1 MAKNKEEILKR
12 TKKTDQE
19 VENSPSTNPW
29 IRWGKHLAAYAVLL
43 VVTMLYLKPVAFD
56 GMSLQQHDNVQAL
69 YQQKEILDYEKK
81 GGTIIR
87 WTNHMFGGMPTAIMR
102 GNNNNYAGSYLGKV
116 VTVFTQKTEIR
127 TLFLIMICGY
137 IGLILLGVNFFLSIG
152 LAIILGFFTSNTLY
166 IAAGHTGKMDVL
178 AVTPM
183 IVGAFIYAYRKNLLL
198 GTTFFAIGL
207 SYSIMRNH
215 VQMTYYTYFA
225 LTIIGLFFLVD
236 SIKKQTLPKFGKFA
250 TSMIL
255 ATLLGVM
262 SNIGVLWP
270 TYEYG
275 QASTRGKS
283 ELTEK
288 KAPVRQGNTLG
299 KPNASSGLPYEYVF
313 GLSMEKAEVMSLVFP
328 NFHGGTQGKSFY
340 SDKKSETFA
349 VFNNP
354 TIQREI
360 VAAAKKNGIADGS
373 QFMNQLINQYTRQYR
388 GSQTMSGGPIYYGV
402 VVCFLLLLALLLLQ
416 GTIKWAFVSTFAFFI
431 VLAWGKH
438 FAVFNDL
445 MYYHFPLYSKFRD
458 TKMTLL
464 VAQPIVI
471 LAIGLGLMELVNFNA
486 EKYKNT
492 LSAKLLP
499 KIKQTVSRE
508 GYVLL
513 AGLIFLGFCILTYL
527 YINMGALS
535 SPNDDG
541 LARISSKLVAALE
554 IDRANLA
561 KADVLKG
568 LGFGLFT
575 AGILYAYAKD
585 KLTTVVFISIVGIL
599 LFVLAY
605 QVNDASASD
614 FGKRENRNLGKI
626 VIFLL
631 VGTITLVQ
639 RFFFKRKLEGIEK
652 VAILLTLVA
661 IIDLNMVNSD
671 YLNASSYT
679 DRDYIVKGKEQVPE
693 KSDRDVLKDKSINYK
708 VVDYSRGAP
717 SQTAATSGL
726 HKSLGGYSAAKPL
739 LYQEFWNYYQLDNG
753 NVALKQHS
761 NLMNMM
767 NVKYLIVSPERFM
780 DNPTALGNA
789 WFVQNIQQVKNA
801 DEELAAL
808 DALNP
813 VLNAVVQEKYASYVS
828 GLNTE
833 YQAGDKIYLET
844 YHPDTMTYQSET
856 SKDRFAVFSEMYYPT
871 GWNVYVDGEKVDE
884 FIKTNYI
891 LRGLKV
897 PAGKHEIQM
906 IYEPQSILLGS
917 KLGVFAS
924 ILIFLLIASSIYYF
938 NKK

>member
-1 MAKNKEEILKR
+1 MAKKNEKILEK
-12 TKKTDQE
+12 TKTTNQE
-19 VENSPSTNPW
+19 GVKSPSASPL
-29 IRWGKHLAAYAVLL
+29 IHWGKHIAAYAILL

-69 YQQKEILDYEKK
+69 YQQKEILDYQEKQ
-81 GGTIIR
+81 GTIIR
-87 WTNHMFGGMPTAIMR
+87 WTNHMFGGMPTAMMR
-102 GNNNNYAGSYLGKV
+102 GNNNNYAGSYLGKI
-116 VTVFTQKTEIR
+116 VTVFAQKTEVR

-137 IGLILLGVNFFLSIG
+137 IGLMLLGVNFFLSIG

-225 LTIIGLFFLVD
+225 LTIIGLFFLID

-250 TSMIL
+250 ISMIL
-255 ATLLGVM
+255 ATSLGVM
-262 SNIGVLWP
+262 SNTGALWP

-340 SDKKSETFA
+340 ADRESETFA
-349 VFNNP
+349 AFNNP

-416 GTIKWAFVSTFAFFI
+416 GTIKWAFVSTFAFLV

-445 MYYHFPLYSKFRD
+445 MYYYFPLYSKFRD

-527 YINMGALS
+527 YINMGVLS
-535 SPNDDG
+535 SPKDDG

-561 KADVLKG
+561 KSDVLKAMSFVVAAIMA
-568 LGFGLFT
+568 LY
-575 AGILYAYAKD
+575 LYAKGTLNITITAVV
-585 KLTTVVFISIVGIL
+585 LT
-599 LFVLAY
+599 VLAM
-605 QVNDASASD
+605 
-614 FGKRENRNLGKI
+614 L
-626 VIFLL
+626 
-631 VGTITLVQ
+631 
-639 RFFFKRKLEGIEK
+639 
-652 VAILLTLVA
+652 
-661 IIDLNMVNSD
+661 DLNMVNKD
-671 YLNASSYT
+671 YLNEGSYT
-679 DRDYIVKGKEQVPE
+679 KIGYLEQTKQQVAQ

-767 NVKYLIVSPERFM
+767 NVKYILVSPERFM

-789 WFVQNIQQVKNA
+789 WFVQNIQQVKSA

-813 VLNAVVQEKYASYVS
+813 VLNAVVQEKYADYVN
-828 GLNTE
+828 GLNVE

-871 GWNVYVDGEKVDE
+871 GWNVYIDGEKVDE

-897 PAGKHEIQM
+897 PAGKHKIQM

-917 KLGVFAS
+917 KLGTFAS
-924 ILIFLLIASSIYYF
+924 ILIFILIASSIYYF

>member
-1 MAKNKEEILKR
+1 MAKKKEEILKR
-12 TKKTDQE
+12 TKTTSQE
-19 VENSPSTNPW
+19 VENSPPTNQW
-29 IRWGKHLAAYAVLL
+29 IHWGKHLVAYVILL
-43 VVTMLYLKPVAFD
+43 VVTMLYLKPVAFE

-69 YQQKEILDYEKK
+69 YQQKEILDYQKK
-81 GGTIIR
+81 EGTIIR

-102 GNNNNYAGSYLGKV
+102 GNNSNYAGSYLGKV
-116 VTVFTQKTEIR
+116 VTAFTQKTEIR

-137 IGLILLGVNFFLSIG
+137 IGLMLLGVNFFLSIG
-152 LAIILGFFTSNTLY
+152 LAIVLGFFTSNTLY

-183 IVGAFIYAYRKNLLL
+183 IIGAFIYAYRKNLLL

-225 LTIIGLFFLVD
+225 LTIIGLFFLIE

-250 TSMIL
+250 ISMIL

-288 KAPVRQGNTLG
+288 KAPVGQGNTLE

-313 GLSMEKAEVMSLVFP
+313 GLSMEKAEIMSLAFP
-328 NFHGGTQGKSFY
+328 NFYGGTQGKSFL
-340 SDKKSETFA
+340 SDIESETFA
-349 VFNNP
+349 AFNNP
-354 TIQREI
+354 AIHQEI
-360 VAAAKKNGIADGS
+360 VAAAKKRGITNSKQVD
-373 QFMNQLINQYTRQYR
+373 QLKNQLKNIYTRHYR
-388 GSQTMSGGPIYYGV
+388 GSQTMSGGPMYYGI

-416 GTIKWAFVSTFAFFI
+416 GTIKWAFVSTFAFLI

-438 FAVFNDL
+438 FAIFNDL
-445 MYYHFPLYSKFRD
+445 MYYYFPLYSKFRD

-499 KIKQTVSRE
+499 KIKQTVSKE

-513 AGLIFLGFCILTYL
+513 AGLLFLGFCALTYL
-527 YINMGALS
+527 YLSMGTLS
-535 SPNDDG
+535 SPKDDG
-541 LARISSKLVAALE
+541 LAMISSKLVAALE
-554 IDRANLA
+554 MDRATLA
-561 KADVLKG
+561 KADVLKAIG
-568 LGFGLFT
+568 
-575 AGILYAYAKD
+575 
-585 KLTTVVFISIVGIL
+585 
-599 LFVLAY
+599 FVLA
-605 QVNDASASD
+605 A
-614 FGKRENRNLGKI
+614 I
-626 VIFLL
+626 VALYL
-631 VGTITLVQ
+631 YAKGTLNIAITAV
-639 RFFFKRKLEGIEK
+639 
-652 VAILLTLVA
+652 VLTSLA
-661 IIDLNMVNSD
+661 MLDLNMVNKD
-671 YLNASSYT
+671 YLYESSYIKVG
-679 DRDYIVKGKEQVPE
+679 YKEQTKKQATQ
-693 KSDRDVLKDKSINYK
+693 KSDRDVLKDNSIYK

-726 HKSLGGYSAAKPL
+726 HKSLGGYSAAKPM

-767 NVKYLIVSPERFM
+767 NVKYILVSPERFM

-813 VLNAVVQEKYASYVS
+813 VLNAVVQEKYADYVS

-833 YQAGDKIYLET
+833 YQAGDKIYLES

-871 GWNVYVDGEKVDE
+871 GWNVYIDGEKADE

-897 PAGKHEIQM
+897 PTGKHKIQM

-917 KLGVFAS
+917 KLGAFAS